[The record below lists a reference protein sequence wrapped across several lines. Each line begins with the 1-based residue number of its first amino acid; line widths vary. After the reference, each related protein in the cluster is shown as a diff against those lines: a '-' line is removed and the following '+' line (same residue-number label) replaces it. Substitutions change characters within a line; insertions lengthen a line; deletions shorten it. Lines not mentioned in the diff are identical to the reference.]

1 MDKNIFSANIYLIPY
16 MHLFDE
22 ISYKILSLTRPDQG
36 FIDHSGGSRF
46 MPHSPSA
53 RASTLS
59 SPPRGQSLTSGL
71 VRKCTI
77 ITSTSLKRIKKLCK
91 SIFYELC
98 VEIIKE

>member
-1 MDKNIFSANIYLIPY
+1 MR
-16 MHLFDE
+16 LFAAL
-22 ISYKILSLTRPDQG
+22 SYKILSLNTSG
-36 FIDHSGGSRF
+36 SAIDHSRGSRF

-59 SPPRGQSLTSGL
+59 SPPCGQSLTSGL